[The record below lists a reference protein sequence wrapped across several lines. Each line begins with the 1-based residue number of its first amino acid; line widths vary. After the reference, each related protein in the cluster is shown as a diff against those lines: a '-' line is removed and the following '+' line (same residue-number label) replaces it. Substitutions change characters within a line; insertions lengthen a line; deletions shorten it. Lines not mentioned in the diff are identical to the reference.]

1 MINEEYKMKYLNP
14 KASNASR
21 GNRTQVNSVFV
32 VTGTFLT
39 TLLIATSVAQATDLQ
54 IYAKPKAGQKTIVL
68 MLDTS
73 GSMGAVKSS
82 SGYSYAD
89 DYGLKTCGTATQTT
103 LATLVTSFNSLTDNT
118 AYRIK
123 SGGTYSYDRNFC
135 YVSKSSSVNYSDVTN
150 NKRGCDPLLNSSGAI
165 DGYACYDRLTRLK
178 DGLFTLLN
186 NTADPNLSTARI
198 GLGHYSVDTD
208 GDGNAD
214 SKAGKILV
222 SAEKLE
228 GVNSTQRNTLRE
240 KIAAL
245 KAYNGTPSAH
255 AYAEAAAYLLG
266 TSTVGLV
273 DIKKDFYK
281 RTQQDNYTCTASY
294 PNYSSRYN
302 VCYDKSYNRYI
313 EPVFTGTT
321 ITYYRCDSHEN
332 PSFSNGSQSCKSN
345 GWTSL
350 GGNAPSDLAKDGSYV
365 SGSDRIY
372 YINDK
377 QNYSS
382 DDSGFAQSAR
392 SSKKTDELSYSS
404 PLPKDPVSCDGNGIY
419 FLSDGDANNSST
431 SRAQSLMRSA
441 LNDDNFTC
449 PTSNGLTNINDDSSW
464 HCMGELAKRLFS
476 TMNPQKAEIRTAF
489 VGFGKAF
496 AGLTS
501 KTVQQACQ
509 LSSRTQDNRKGDDA
523 CSPNQDT
530 PYKLTKPGYGNGL
543 YYEAVGSNEVQ
554 ASVLEFLRTFD
565 NMLEPLSTGAISV
578 PVDALNPNGFQ
589 PYGYVRNFAP
599 SPGSNALVWL
609 GNLKKYNILQTGDNA
624 GALGDKSNN
633 LVFDDKGGFS
643 KSTRDLWN
651 GTDTADGGAIDQGG
665 MYWNL
670 PMPTAAVSAT
680 AATEKNRAVPAR
692 LASPNA
698 LRNLF
703 TDVSSVVGGVLQQS
717 SNGGSLL
724 AIPEGNVNA
733 TSTYILDKFKTQAIL
748 KDFPVDL
755 KIKLLNY
762 LGYDLPLST
771 TTVVPDTLSV
781 PPKPFITL
789 GGSIHS
795 FPVQLTY
802 SGELDEN
809 GDLTEARKQSV
820 LIGTMEGGL
829 HVVDAKSG
837 VEQMVFVPAE
847 LLKNPVASS
856 ALRGVDQAGDEPAYG
871 VSGAWVADPS
881 YRTERAAKKEDTS
894 TVTARQMNVYGGLR
908 MGGKSYYGLNLINP
922 LSPKLLFRVGQD
934 QTDYTRMGETWSKP
948 VLANIRFNNKITRVM
963 IVGGGYDRCY
973 ENPRFKLGAT
983 NKNTDYPDATCNNKA
998 QANGNAVYIIKADTG
1013 ERLWWASNTVTGT
1026 GTANSD
1032 MTHSIVSRISTL
1044 DRDADGLVD
1053 HLYFADLGGKVFR
1066 ADLNNAIDTPVASFG
1081 KRVVTMADLTS
1092 TAELANGDQP
1102 RFYQPP
1108 TLTIHDSGK
1117 NTFIVAAIASGDRST
1132 PLDVAPTIGREGI
1145 LPASVLS
1152 GRPTNKVYGLI
1163 DNDFIKK
1170 NLISGSPTLASQIT
1184 LASLIVNPQ
1193 LIVGKIDAKFFDAD
1207 GLAIKQGWYRSLSS
1221 DSSGADVAGR
1231 TSGGLKAFEEEPI
1244 AIKDNL
1250 FIPVY
1255 DPEGLGVEAA
1265 DPCSTRIIGETDTQK
1280 YCLPFGV
1287 CTDASG
1293 AKDETQEKTS
1303 GFQFTSVTSGTETK
1317 LINSNVL
1324 GAGIRGIALGPIKP
1338 KGKVPEN
1345 SCGSLTLMGNLK
1357 GSGEWQCTRIL
1368 NPTRW
1373 YEKYVT
1379 AK

>member
-73 GSMGAVKSS
+73 GSMDYKSAAEDYNDCNYGYYSETQPYSS
-82 SGYSYAD
+82 STVLY
-89 DYGLKTCGTATQTT
+89 C
-103 LATLVTSFNSLTDNT
+103 TSGKNG
-118 AYRIK
+118 
-123 SGGTYSYDRNFC
+123 SG
-135 YVSKSSSVNYSDVTN
+135 
-150 NKRGCDPLLNSSGAI
+150 NKRYGRI
-165 DGYACYDRLTRLK
+165 YRLQQ
-178 DGLFTLLN
+178 GLFNLLN
-186 NTADPNLSTARI
+186 NETDPKLPNASI
-198 GLGHYSVDTD
+198 GLGNFSVN
-208 GDGNAD
+208 GDGK
-214 SKAGKILV
+214 SGQILV
-222 SAEKLE
+222 PAANLGKKGSP
-228 GVNSTQRNTLRE
+228 QRE
-240 KIAAL
+240 AL
-245 KAYNGTPSAH
+245 KAAVKGLSAKGLTPSAH
-255 AYAEAAAYLLG
+255 AYAEAAAYMLG
-266 TSTVGLV
+266 TSTAQSVSV
-273 DIKKDFYK
+273 NNADVY
-281 RTQQDNYTCTASY
+281 Y
-294 PNYSSRYN
+294 YSSSGQKKYYQCVEFN
-302 VCYDKSYNRYI
+302 SNNTACSIFDFDNAIAKPANIDNLTSFNCTPSGTSTKGICYRM
-313 EPVFTGTT
+313 TGKYQ
-321 ITYYRCDSHEN
+321 I
-332 PSFSNGSQSCKSN
+332 
-345 GWTSL
+345 
-350 GGNAPSDLAKDGSYV
+350 
-365 SGSDRIY
+365 
-372 YINDK
+372 
-377 QNYSS
+377 QNL
-382 DDSGFAQSAR
+382 DSGFAN
-392 SSKKTDELSYSS
+392 SSDDTKDSVTNKINYKS
-404 PLPKDPVSCDGNGIY
+404 PLPETRVTCDGNGIY
-419 FLSDGDANNSST
+419 FLSDGEANSSST
-431 SRAQSLMRSA
+431 TRAQNLMRAA
-441 LNDDNFTC
+441 LDDNSFTC
-449 PTSNGLTNINDDSSW
+449 PTSGGLTNLTYGNNGESAW
-464 HCMGELAKRLFS
+464 HCMGELAKRLYS
-476 TMNPQKAEIRTAF
+476 GNNLQKAEIRTAF
-489 VGFGKAF
+489 VGFGSDF
-496 AGLTS
+496 SGLTAS
-501 KTVQQACQ
+501 HVQQACK
-509 LSSRTQDNRKGDDA
+509 LGSRTQDDRKGDDA
-523 CSPNQDT
+523 CSPTQDT
-530 PYKLTKPGYGNGL
+530 TYKLTKPGYGNGL
-543 YYEAVGSNEVQ
+543 YDEASSDEQVTN
-554 ASVLEFLRTFD
+554 SVLKFLQTLD
-565 NMLEPLSTGAISV
+565 NALEPLSTGAISV
-578 PVDALNPNGFQ
+578 PVDALNPNGFL

-680 AATEKNRAVPAR
+680 AATEKTRAIPAR

-724 AIPEGNVNA
+724 AIPQGGASA

-881 YRTERAAKKEDTS
+881 YRTERAAKEGDTS

-973 ENPRFKLGAT
+973 ENPRFKLNAI
-983 NKNTDYPDATCNNKA
+983 NANTDYPATTCNNKA
-998 QANGNAVYIIKADTG
+998 QADGNAVYIIKADTG

-1032 MTHSIVSRISTL
+1032 MKHSIVSRISTL

-1092 TAELANGDQP
+1092 TAELAKGDQP

-1163 DNDFIKK
+1163 DNDFVKK
-1170 NLISGSPTLASQIT
+1170 DLISGSPTLASQIT
-1184 LASLIVNPQ
+1184 FASLIVNPQ
-1193 LIVGKIDAKFFDAD
+1193 LLVGKISDSFFGSD
-1207 GLAIKQGWYRSLSS
+1207 GAVLKQGWYRSLSS
-1221 DSSGADVAGR
+1221 NSSGADVAGR